1 MKKFFKS
8 ILKIITCLVSICFII
23 ATVMTFMEGNVAAGI
38 ICIITSAPVVY
49 ATYILFKPK
58 NKQPEQNDNYINVQN
73 TSKPYFE
80 EKTNKSINKIEIKSS
95 SAIEAKIE
103 PEEKT
108 KLEEE
113 VSFNANEQDI
123 NKYNDIHINNKHEQF
138 DPYFNYD
145 FNRRYDP
152 ILFKD
157 DPEYEMY
164 KIFEKENFNED
175 DERELI
181 DRIITLYAKYY
192 SVPIYFQDV
201 EYIKNIIETKVNPN
215 RRKNVA
221 IKFLKL
227 LEIRNNVLIDYE
239 IEKEEVYLYKL
250 KTKKGRLNR
259 ISRIKDNF
267 YLYNEYLSKSN
278 LSYLDT
284 KLDELKARFR
294 LDEGEIIEQ

>member
-8 ILKIITCLVSICFII
+8 ILKMITCLVSICFII

>member
-8 ILKIITCLVSICFII
+8 ILKIITCLVSICFVI
-23 ATVMTFMEGNVAAGI
+23 ATIMTFMEGNVAAGI

-113 VSFNANEQDI
+113 VSFNANETDTS
-123 NKYNDIHINNKHEQF
+123 KCNDIYLNKNENF

-181 DRIITLYAKYY
+181 DRIITLYSKYY
-192 SVPIYFQDV
+192 SVPVYFQDV
-201 EYIKNIIETKVNPN
+201 EYIKNIIETKVNSN
-215 RRKNVA
+215 QRKNVA

>member
-113 VSFNANEQDI
+113 VSFNANERDI

-152 ILFKD
+152 TLFKD

-215 RRKNVA
+215 QRKNVA

>member
-1 MKKFFKS
+1 MKKVFKS
-8 ILKIITCLVSICFII
+8 LLKMITCLVSICFII

-58 NKQPEQNDNYINVQN
+58 NKQLQQSDNYINVQN

-138 DPYFNYD
+138 DSYFNYD

-215 RRKNVA
+215 QRKNVA

-294 LDEGEIIEQ
+294 LDEGEII

>member
-8 ILKIITCLVSICFII
+8 ILKIITCVVVISFVIVTIMAF
-23 ATVMTFMEGNVAAGI
+23 AEGNVSAGVI
-38 ICIITSAPVVY
+38 SIIITAPVIY
-49 ATYILFKPK
+49 AAYTLFKPK
-58 NKQPEQNDNYINVQN
+58 NKQLEKKDKCINVKN
-73 TSKPYFE
+73 TSEQCTE
-80 EKTNKSINKIEIKSS
+80 EKANKSIDTLEIKSNS
-95 SAIEAKIE
+95 VIKAKTE

-113 VSFNANEQDI
+113 ISFNSNETDTS
-123 NKYNDIHINNKHEQF
+123 KCNDIYLNKNENF
-138 DPYFNYD
+138 NPYLNYD

-152 ILFKD
+152 ALFKD
-157 DPEYEMY
+157 DPYYEMY
-164 KIFEKENFNED
+164 KLFQKENFD
-175 DERELI
+175 DDEERELI

-192 SVPIYFQDV
+192 SVPVYFQDV
-201 EYIKNIIETKVNPN
+201 EYIKNVIETKISPD

-221 IKFLKL
+221 INFLKL

-267 YLYNEYLSKSN
+267 YLYSEYLSKSN
-278 LSYLDT
+278 LSYLDE

-294 LDEGEIIEQ
+294 LDEDELVQQ

>member
-8 ILKIITCLVSICFII
+8 ILKMITCLVSICFII

-38 ICIITSAPVVY
+38 ICIITSAPVIY

-80 EKTNKSINKIEIKSS
+80 EKTNKSISKIEIKSS

-103 PEEKT
+103 QEEKT

-113 VSFNANEQDI
+113 VSFNANETDTS
-123 NKYNDIHINNKHEQF
+123 KYNDININNKHEQF
-138 DPYFNYD
+138 APYFNYD
-145 FNRRYDP
+145 FNLRYDP
-152 ILFKD
+152 TLFKD

-175 DERELI
+175 NERELI

>member
-8 ILKIITCLVSICFII
+8 ILKMITCLVSICFII

-58 NKQPEQNDNYINVQN
+58 NKQLEQSDNYINVQN

-80 EKTNKSINKIEIKSS
+80 EKTNKSINQIESKSS
-95 SAIEAKIE
+95 SAIEAKKE
-103 PEEKT
+103 PEEII
-108 KLEEE
+108 
-113 VSFNANEQDI
+113 SFNTNEHDI

-152 ILFKD
+152 TLFKD

-221 IKFLKL
+221 INFLKL
-227 LEIRNNVLIDYE
+227 LETRNNVLIDYE

-278 LSYLDT
+278 LSYLDK

>member
-58 NKQPEQNDNYINVQN
+58 NKELEKNDKYINIQN
-73 TSKPYFE
+73 TPETYTAE
-80 EKTNKSINKIEIKSS
+80 EKTNKSIDTLEIKPKPAVK
-95 SAIEAKIE
+95 AIIE
-103 PEEKT
+103 LEEKI
-108 KLEEE
+108 
-113 VSFNANEQDI
+113 SFNTNETDTS
-123 NKYNDIHINNKHEQF
+123 KYNDTYLNKNENF
-138 DPYFNYD
+138 NPYLNYD

-152 ILFKD
+152 ALFED

-175 DERELI
+175 EERELI
-181 DRIITLYAKYY
+181 YRIITLYSKYY
-192 SVPIYFQDV
+192 SVPVYFQDV

>member
-1 MKKFFKS
+1 M
-8 ILKIITCLVSICFII
+8 
-23 ATVMTFMEGNVAAGI
+23 
-38 ICIITSAPVVY
+38 
-49 ATYILFKPK
+49 
-58 NKQPEQNDNYINVQN
+58 
-73 TSKPYFE
+73 
-80 EKTNKSINKIEIKSS
+80 
-95 SAIEAKIE
+95 
-103 PEEKT
+103 
-108 KLEEE
+108 
-113 VSFNANEQDI
+113 
-123 NKYNDIHINNKHEQF
+123 NNKHEQF

-152 ILFKD
+152 ILFED

-175 DERELI
+175 EVRELI
-181 DRIITLYAKYY
+181 DRIITLYSKYY
-192 SVPIYFQDV
+192 SVPVYFQDV
-201 EYIKNIIETKVNPN
+201 EYIKNVIETKVNPN

-221 IKFLKL
+221 INFLKL

>member
-8 ILKIITCLVSICFII
+8 MLKIITCLVSICFII

-58 NKQPEQNDNYINVQN
+58 NKGLEKNDKYINIQN
-73 TSKPYFE
+73 TPKPYTE
-80 EKTNKSINKIEIKSS
+80 EGKTNKSIDTLEIKPKP
-95 SAIEAKIE
+95 AIEAKKE
-103 PEEKT
+103 AEEII
-108 KLEEE
+108 
-113 VSFNANEQDI
+113 SFNSNETDTS
-123 NKYNDIHINNKHEQF
+123 KYNDTYLNKNENF
-138 DPYFNYD
+138 NPYLNYD

-152 ILFKD
+152 ALFED
-157 DPEYEMY
+157 DPYYEMY

-221 IKFLKL
+221 INFLKL

-278 LSYLDT
+278 LSYLDK
-284 KLDELKARFR
+284 KLDELKSRFR
-294 LDEGEIIEQ
+294 LDEDELVQ

>member
-1 MKKFFKS
+1 MKKFFKL
-8 ILKIITCLVSICFII
+8 ILKIITCLVSICFVI
-23 ATVMTFMEGNVAAGI
+23 ATIMTFMEGNVAAGI
-38 ICIITSAPVVY
+38 ICIITSAPVIY

-58 NKQPEQNDNYINVQN
+58 NKQLEQSDNYINVQN

-80 EKTNKSINKIEIKSS
+80 EKTNKSINKLENKSN
-95 SAIEAKIE
+95 SAIEVKKE
-103 PEEKT
+103 PEEKI
-108 KLEEE
+108 
-113 VSFNANEQDI
+113 SFNTNEYDT
-123 NKYNDIHINNKHEQF
+123 NKYNDIHMNNKHEQF

-152 ILFKD
+152 ILFED

-175 DERELI
+175 EVRELI
-181 DRIITLYAKYY
+181 DRIITLYSKYY
-192 SVPIYFQDV
+192 SVPVYFQDV
-201 EYIKNIIETKVNPN
+201 EYIKNVIETKVNPN

-221 IKFLKL
+221 INFLKL